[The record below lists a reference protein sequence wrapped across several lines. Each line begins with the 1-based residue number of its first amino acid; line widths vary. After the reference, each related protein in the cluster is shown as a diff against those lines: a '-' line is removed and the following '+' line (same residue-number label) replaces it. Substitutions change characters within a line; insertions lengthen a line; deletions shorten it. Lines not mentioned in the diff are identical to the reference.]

1 MGAMLVVQLVVV
13 GRGVLQKRVRSG
25 LLRQG
30 VLVEAMLD
38 KIYKPETAWGCG
50 QVIQDAQK
58 TLLLSIAPFLAEQAL

>member
-38 KIYKPETAWGCG
+38 
-50 QVIQDAQK
+50 VDV
-58 TLLLSIAPFLAEQAL
+58 